1 MQTKRITAFFRL
13 ALGVLSL
20 SCLNPG
26 VAIELQDINV
36 YSDTSKSAIERIHI
50 LFNSLVEE
58 VQTPT
63 EARQGWGGGEI
74 DHDYVLTQLALGM
87 WHVVKENTE
96 AKDLLL
102 KKLEQSR
109 LSEVRD
115 VLQLALGLAGDA
127 SGAKDL
133 AGMLKEQD
141 QPHRRALAASALGKC
156 GGVLFIPDLV
166 EALSDP
172 YVESGG
178 SFGVHG
184 EDFPV
189 RRAARLSLRSLGVVV
204 DIPSPTNELDYNVDL
219 NSAVKVIEPLL
230 QDPNK
235 EKIINAIQ
243 AIERLQGAA
252 ARDALQRFVDENQ
265 GSADNEQLVSRARRA
280 LDGMV
285 GTPGPF
291 PDE

>member
-1 MQTKRITAFFRL
+1 MQTKSTTAFFRL
-13 ALGVLSL
+13 VLGVLSF
-20 SCLNPG
+20 SCLNTG
-26 VAIELQDINV
+26 GAIELQDISV

-50 LFNSLVEE
+50 LFSSLVEE

-63 EARQGWGGGEI
+63 KARQGWGGGEI
-74 DHDYVLTQLALGM
+74 NHDYVLTQLALGM
-87 WHVVKENTE
+87 WHVVKESSE

-102 KKLEQSR
+102 KKLEQSH
-109 LSEVRD
+109 SSGVRD

-133 AGMLKEQD
+133 AVMLKKQD

-156 GGVLFIPDLV
+156 GDVLFIPDLV

-172 YVESGG
+172 YMESGG

-184 EDFPV
+184 ESFPV
-189 RRAARLSLRSLGVVV
+189 RRAASLSLRSLGVVV
-204 DIPSPTNELDYNVDL
+204 DIPSPPNEFDYNVDL

-230 QDPNK
+230 QDSNK
-235 EKIINAIQ
+235 EKVINAIQ

-252 ARDALQRFVDENQ
+252 ARDVLQRFVDQNQ
-265 GSADNEQLVSRARRA
+265 GVSDNEQLVSRARRA

-285 GTPGPF
+285 GAPSPF